1 MASADPF
8 ESFFTEA
15 RSMHRTS
22 LWFVL
27 AALLLVAHAD
37 GADDGGSVRRQI
49 AGYRDW
55 KPTTDRPIIV
65 PPQISAA
72 CAPAARPEERNP
84 HELRSILVYVNPTGR
99 AAYDRKTSFPDGT
112 VIVKEKLGRTPD
124 DKTLQLGVMIKHG
137 KSWEY
142 SYIET
147 DGTLAAGE
155 RLLHCAR
162 CHAGAKNDSVFGR
175 AAPTGNTIPTG
186 NAPGANSNLPNGK
199 F

>member
-1 MASADPF
+1 
-8 ESFFTEA
+8 
-15 RSMHRTS
+15 MHRTI
-22 LWFVL
+22 LWFAL

-37 GADDGGSVRRQI
+37 RAVEGAPADDGGSVRRSI

-65 PPQISAA
+65 PMQISAA
-72 CAPAARPEERNP
+72 CAPAARPEEWNP

-124 DKTLQLGVMIKHG
+124 DKALQLGVMIKHG

-142 SYIET
+142 SYI
-147 DGTLAAGE
+147 DASNRAVAGE
-155 RLLHCAR
+155 KLLHCAR

-175 AAPTGNTIPTG
+175 PAPMPSAPSTGNLPAATPT
-186 NAPGANSNLPNGK
+186 PPNGK